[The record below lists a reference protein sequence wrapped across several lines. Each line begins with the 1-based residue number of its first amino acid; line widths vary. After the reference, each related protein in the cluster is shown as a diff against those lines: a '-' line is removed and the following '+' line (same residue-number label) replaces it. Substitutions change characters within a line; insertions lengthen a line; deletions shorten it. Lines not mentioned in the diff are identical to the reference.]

1 MFRELKDRL
10 EERKEK
16 LQSTGDP
23 ESFEQYFRVENTIFK
38 LPKTITL
45 LGIKKTRQLIKTV
58 KDKAPSM
65 SFYEALKQS
74 KNVIGNREDIPV
86 NYQKDI
92 TEAMD
97 AMLDLSPNTIDAIME
112 SEEEVREATVK
123 DLIDI

>member
-16 LQSTGDP
+16 LQPTGDP
-23 ESFEQYFRVENTIFK
+23 ETFEQYFRVENTIFK

-45 LGIKKTRQLIKTV
+45 LGIKKTRQLIKTII
-58 KDKAPSM
+58 DKAPSM

-74 KNVIGNREDIPV
+74 KTVIGDRKDIPV
-86 NYQKDI
+86 NYQKEI
-92 TEAMD
+92 FEAMD

-112 SEEEVREATVK
+112 SEEEVREATVR